1 MAREVEAGEKSP
13 ECCRSTTLHLEV
25 AILQEVNN
33 TTADVGLYSFC
44 FEIVMS
50 DNTRLL
56 NWFCLLN
63 LE

>member
-33 TTADVGLYSFC
+33 TTADVGLYSF
-44 FEIVMS
+44 
-50 DNTRLL
+50 
-56 NWFCLLN
+56 
-63 LE
+63 